1 MNILK
6 KLNHFEFVGLLNQI
20 KYIQMNKSFKDF
32 FILSII
38 YTEIKKKS
46 GILDNLSIEEDNEV

>member
-1 MNILK
+1 
-6 KLNHFEFVGLLNQI
+6 
-20 KYIQMNKSFKDF
+20 MNKSFKDF